1 MITQG
6 GERMM
11 KLWLRHIGTL
21 LPVALLCLGL
31 SSCIYDDGN
40 MADEPGDGADLMVSF
55 TLRME
60 RNRSGREATDHT
72 LAKVGSRADYDG
84 SEYWGSIT
92 NPKDGDEFESSLL
105 RDNFYMLLL
114 EKAGKDRNKVV
125 GKVVDMNVIVLDA
138 EDTDTGKD
146 YTIWRFFGI
155 LDTKLSP
162 NDLARDDRYKAM
174 IIANSGEQTIELGEK
189 QTINAEMTFSHI
201 GQPSDN
207 FKAIPMWGVAD
218 AKLAGIKPGKSWN
231 ITGEQKTDGEYTPIW
246 MLRAMAKIVVDVDD
260 KEIGE
265 GKNVE
270 ITSVTL
276 KSEISN
282 TNGYVFPGNW
292 DGVDA
297 TIDLQIEKTLRPY
310 ESKGKLPELKIASD
324 KKSVAFYVPEY
335 DNTQGDE
342 FILNVGYTVNGEAK
356 APGEIHIGKYE
367 KGIYQDGSRWPI
379 VRNHIYQ
386 YTITGVG
393 PTKEDLRFKVTIAD
407 MEKGGDYVFDY

>member
-1 MITQG
+1 M
-6 GERMM
+6 
-11 KLWLRHIGTL
+11 
-21 LPVALLCLGL
+21 ALFCLGL
-31 SSCIYDDGN
+31 SSCIYDDGD
-40 MADEPGDGADLMVSF
+40 MADEPGEGADLMVSF

-60 RNRSGREATDHT
+60 RNRSGREVTDHT
-72 LAKVGSRADYDG
+72 LAKAGSWASDYNG

-105 RDNFYMLLL
+105 RNNFYMLLL
-114 EKAGKDRNKVV
+114 DKNDNTIV
-125 GKVVDMNVIVLDA
+125 GKVIDTDVLVLDA

-155 LDTKLSP
+155 LDTDLSL
-162 NDLARDDRYKAM
+162 NDLARDDRYKAV
-174 IIANSGEQTIELGEK
+174 IIANSGEQTIERKNG
-189 QTINAEMTFSHI
+189 TINKINDEMMFSHI

-265 GKNVE
+265 STNVE

-282 TNGYVFPGNW
+282 TKGYVFPGNW

-297 TIDLQIEKTLRPY
+297 TTDLQIEKTLRPY
-310 ESKGKLPELKIASD
+310 GSKGMLPELKIAQD

-335 DNTQGDE
+335 DNTKGDE
-342 FILNVGYTVNGEAK
+342 FILNVGYTINGEAK